1 MNVKGTFERTS
12 KETFQKGTLKKFPKE
27 NRKELLKEL

>member
-1 MNVKGTFERTS
+1 MNFKGTFGRTS
-12 KETFQKGTLKKFPKE
+12 KETFQKETLKKFPKG